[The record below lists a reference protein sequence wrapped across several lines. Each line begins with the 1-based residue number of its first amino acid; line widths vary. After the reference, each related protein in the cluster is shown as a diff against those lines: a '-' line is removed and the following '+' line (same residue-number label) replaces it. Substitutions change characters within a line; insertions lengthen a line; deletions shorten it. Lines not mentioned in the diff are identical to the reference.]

1 MSTYKVPQDVEAEDK
16 LLGPFTFRQFIYLLI
31 VAAAGGI
38 AYGLSQVFIVLAI
51 IPLPVILFFGALALP
66 LRKDQP
72 MEIYLAAIVS
82 FYLKPRKRLWDPDG
96 IESLVE
102 ITVPRVVEIQR
113 TKNISEEDA
122 DQRFSYL
129 ANLVDSEGWA
139 IRGQN
144 TQTGGVVAIADPFYA
159 ARQTEDIF
167 DDGGNVARSLDQMMT
182 QADAKRHEEMRVRM
196 QQAIELA
203 PAPMPVA
210 VVAPPTT
217 NLANPVHGHE
227 KVIQP
232 LHDPYTPPVVPTDAT
247 TNVGAG
253 KLVPGTPTTAPGQ
266 ATPTNSTYAIPE
278 SQTMPATTSE
288 NVIPAG
294 IMSLATNSD
303 LSVEAIAREANRI
316 QQKENDLQDGD
327 VISFR

>member
-31 VAAAGGI
+31 VAAAIAI
-38 AYGLSQVFIVLAI
+38 AYGLSRIFIVLAI
-51 IPLPVILFFGALALP
+51 IPVPVIVFFGALALP

-102 ITVPRVVEIQR
+102 ITVPRVIEIQR
-113 TKNISEEDA
+113 TKDITQEDA
-122 DQRFSYL
+122 DRRFSYL

-144 TQTGGVVAIADPFYA
+144 TQLGGVVAMPDPFYSA
-159 ARQTEDIF
+159 KQTEDVF

-182 QADAKRHEEMRVRM
+182 QADTRRHEEMRVRM

-210 VVAPPTT
+210 VVTPPAT

-232 LHDPYTPPVVPTDAT
+232 LHDPYTQPVAT
-247 TNVGAG
+247 IAVGAG
-253 KLVPGTPTTAPGQ
+253 KLVPGTPIAPPEA
-266 ATPTNSTYAIPE
+266 ATS
-278 SQTMPATTSE
+278 TMPATTSE

-294 IMSLATNSD
+294 IMNLATNSD